1 MERPLIFITNDDSV
15 GANGLQTMIDVA
27 RQVGRVIVVAPE
39 STQSGMSHAITMTSP
54 LYLRHVRQEQDLEI
68 YACAGTPVDCVK
80 LAFDYLLKEEPALI
94 LSGVNHGSNSA
105 VSVLY
110 SGTMAAAIEGSS
122 YNIPSLGFSVTDHDP
137 EADFTQYIPFIR
149 QIIDHVLNAT
159 IELPFC
165 LNINIPN
172 VSAENI
178 AGIRACRQTRGFW
191 REEFEKRSDPRGRD
205 YFWLT
210 GSFQNMEPDAQD
222 TDEWA
227 LAHNYIAIVP
237 IQVDLTSYRQLEHIE
252 KWKF

>member
-1 MERPLIFITNDDSV
+1 MIFVTNDDGV
-15 GANGLQTMIDVA
+15 GASGLRTMIDVA
-27 RQVGRVIVVAPE
+27 RKVGRVIVVAPE
-39 STQSGMSHAITMTSP
+39 DAQSGMSHAITMTRP
-54 LYLRHVRQEQDLEI
+54 LYLRRVREEEGLEV

-122 YNIPSLGFSVTDHDP
+122 YGIPSIGFSVTDHDP
-137 EADFTQYIPFIR
+137 TADFGDYRDYIGRIVD
-149 QIIDHVLNAT
+149 QVMAAT
-159 IELPFC
+159 ITLPFC
-165 LNINIPN
+165 LNVNIPN
-172 VSAENI
+172 VSPAEI
-178 AGIRACRQTRGFW
+178 AGIRAGRQARGFW
-191 REEFEKRSDPRGRD
+191 REEFEKRCDPRGRD

-227 LAHNYIAIVP
+227 LQHNYISVVP
-237 IQVDLTSYRQLEHIE
+237 IQVDLTSYPQLERIGD
-252 KWKF
+252 WRF